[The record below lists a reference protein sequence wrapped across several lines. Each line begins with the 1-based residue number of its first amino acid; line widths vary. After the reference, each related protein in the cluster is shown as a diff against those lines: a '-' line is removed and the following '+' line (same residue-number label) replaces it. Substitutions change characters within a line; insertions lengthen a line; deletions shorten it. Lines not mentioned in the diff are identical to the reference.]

1 MSFPTRDFTR
11 FWAGETVSSFGSYI
25 TTLALQTLVV
35 LTLDG
40 TAQDV
45 GWLNSA
51 RWLPYL
57 VLGLVVGA
65 LVDRVRRRPVM
76 VTTDLLR
83 AALLVSIPVA
93 HALDVL
99 SLPLLLVVVACF
111 GAMSLVNDA
120 ASMSF
125 ITRLVPREHLQRA
138 HSRIDG
144 ADAVA
149 QTAGPATAGLLVKL
163 VGAPLAVL
171 VDAATYLF
179 SAVVVLSLRVTEPE
193 PSPSPTP
200 SVWREIREGVGW
212 VYRGTAL
219 TVLAISTH
227 VWFAANAVLGAVLAP
242 YALITLGLSPLQ
254 FGLAAACL
262 GVGGFL
268 GAATSGAGG
277 RRLGTG
283 GAVIFAH
290 AVTTVGVLVIAAAGL
305 GTSGWLAAAVLGLG
319 QLGHGFAI
327 GFSNSHE
334 MSFQQA
340 QTPDAFQARMNITK
354 RSFNRA
360 MIVVFAPL
368 GGLLAVQAGNRVGPA
383 GLRGGVRAWW
393 CWRCWSRRSGA
404 RRRRSLTLLARLGLP
419 STVRRSTTAPLFDR
433 TVRRNAVQSA
443 ARGPSAAARAICTGK
458 STPRVE
464 MAVQTRRHPPSAAAV
479 HDCTAYSTGRYDE
492 KRCSPDGAR
501 TTRRPAAE
509 RRPQA
514 QPRSTMAAT
523 GPPPSGPWWA
533 AETDTKTA
541 GSPVTA
547 AVTPP
552 TQALIWRC
560 QCTSESSSI
569 ALRRPRTSPSW
580 EASHLRKTLT
590 SLPSRSLVRGRSGRS
605 RPASLMAFQMPSW
618 SRASFITE
626 WPIR

>member
-11 FWAGETVSSFGSYI
+11 FWAGETVSSFGSYV

-76 VTTDLLR
+76 VATDLLR
-83 AALLVSIPVA
+83 AALLVSLPVA

-99 SLPLLLVVVACF
+99 SLPLLLVVVTCF

-125 ITRLVPREHLQRA
+125 LTRLVPREHLQPA
-138 HSRIDG
+138 HQRIDG

-149 QTAGPATAGLLVKL
+149 QTAGPAAAGLLVKL

-179 SAVVVLSLRVTEPE
+179 SAVIVLSLRVTEPS
-193 PSPSPTP
+193 PQPSPTP
-200 SVWREIREGVGW
+200 SVWREVREGVGW
-212 VYRGTAL
+212 VYRGTTL
-219 TVLAISTH
+219 TVLAVSTH

-368 GGLLAVQAGNRVGPA
+368 GGLLAVQAGNRA
-383 GLRGGVRAWW
+383 A
-393 CWRCWSRRSGA
+393 
-404 RRRRSLTLLARLGLP
+404 LL
-419 STVRRSTTAPLFDR
+419 V
-433 TVRRNAVQSA
+433 
-443 ARGPSAAARAICTGK
+443 
-458 STPRVE
+458 
-464 MAVQTRRHPPSAAAV
+464 AAAV
-479 HDCTAYSTGRYDE
+479 FGLVVLALLASPFRTAQT
-492 KRCSPDGAR
+492 
-501 TTRRPAAE
+501 PA
-509 RRPQA
+509 
-514 QPRSTMAAT
+514 
-523 GPPPSGPWWA
+523 G
-533 AETDTKTA
+533 
-541 GSPVTA
+541 
-547 AVTPP
+547 
-552 TQALIWRC
+552 
-560 QCTSESSSI
+560 
-569 ALRRPRTSPSW
+569 
-580 EASHLRKTLT
+580 
-590 SLPSRSLVRGRSGRS
+590 
-605 RPASLMAFQMPSW
+605 
-618 SRASFITE
+618 
-626 WPIR
+626 